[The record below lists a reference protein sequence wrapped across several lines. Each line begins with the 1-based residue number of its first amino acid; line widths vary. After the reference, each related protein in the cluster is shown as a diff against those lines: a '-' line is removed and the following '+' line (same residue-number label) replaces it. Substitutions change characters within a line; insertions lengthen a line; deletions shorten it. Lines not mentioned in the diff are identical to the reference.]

1 MRYIV
6 VLSCMLLLSA
16 CSPGNDKTSYEET
29 KKMVVDALQTEEG
42 KKALRD
48 TLGDPTF
55 QKMLVLEQDVVK
67 QSVET
72 SLLSEDGKAF
82 WEHSMQDPKFMEAM
96 AKSMTDQ
103 QKELMKQLMTDPAY
117 MKEWEEFWKQPAQQQ
132 ELGKLLKSSELR
144 DEMKKVVEETIQN
157 PVWKAYWQEL
167 VMNAAEAGKG
177 TGEQQGSGSPSGG
190 AQGSGSSGGTGAGGG
205 SGGAG
210 GSSGSGGGQ

>member
-1 MRYIV
+1 
-6 VLSCMLLLSA
+6 
-16 CSPGNDKTSYEET
+16 
-29 KKMVVDALQTEEG
+29 MVVDALQTEEG

-67 QSVET
+67 QSVKT
-72 SLLSEDGKAF
+72 RLLSEEGKAF
-82 WEHSMQDPKFMEAM
+82 WEHSMEDQNFMEAM

-117 MKEWEEFWKQPAQQQ
+117 MKEWEEFWKQPTQQQ

-177 TGEQQGSGSPSGG
+177 TVEQQGSGSPPGGTQGGGSYGG
-190 AQGSGSSGGTGAGGG
+190 AGSAGSSGGSGTGN
-205 SGGAG
+205 GAR
-210 GSSGSGGGQ
+210 GGQ

>member
-1 MRYIV
+1 
-6 VLSCMLLLSA
+6 
-16 CSPGNDKTSYEET
+16 
-29 KKMVVDALQTEEG
+29 MVVDALQTEEG

-55 QKMLVLEQDVVK
+55 QKMLVLEQEVVK

-72 SLLSEDGKAF
+72 SLLSEEGKGF
-82 WEHSMQDPKFMEAM
+82 WEHSMENPKFMEAM

-103 QKELMKQLMTDPAY
+103 QKELMKQLMTDPDY
-117 MKEWEEFWKQPAQQQ
+117 MKEWEEFWKQPTQQQ

-177 TGEQQGSGSPSGG
+177 TGEQQGSGSPPGG
-190 AQGSGSSGGTGAGGG
+190 TQGSGSSGGAGGG

-210 GSSGSGGGQ
+210 GSSGAGGGQ

>member
-1 MRYIV
+1 
-6 VLSCMLLLSA
+6 
-16 CSPGNDKTSYEET
+16 
-29 KKMVVDALQTEEG
+29 
-42 KKALRD
+42 
-48 TLGDPTF
+48 
-55 QKMLVLEQDVVK
+55 MLVLEQDVVK

-96 AKSMTDQ
+96 AKSMTEQ
-103 QKELMKQLMTDPAY
+103 QKELRKQLMTDPDF
-117 MKEWEEFWKQPAQQQ
+117 MKEWEEFWKQPTQQQ

-177 TGEQQGSGSPSGG
+177 TGEQQGSGSPPGG
-190 AQGSGSSGGTGAGGG
+190 AQGSGSSGGACG

-210 GSSGSGGGQ
+210 GSSGADGGQ